1 MAAPANLAKR
11 SHPPM
16 RTNEIVRKFSGLA
29 LSIQLFVATAA
40 FAAAHDPLPSL
51 KPAASMQEVVV
62 VSGGARVNGLVYLA
76 AGAGAHPVVVFL
88 HGYPGNEK
96 NLDLAQAVRREG
108 YQAVYFDFRGLWGSG
123 GTFSFANSLQ
133 DVQAIVDWVR
143 APEQVTRFHFDPR
156 RIAIVG
162 HSFGGWLALMHGAH
176 EAQSVCVAGMAAWNV
191 GWAGQRFASHEG
203 ERKGSLDYFRETTN
217 PSSGP
222 VRADAI
228 ALLNEMAAHPEW
240 DYISKAEGLAGH
252 AVLLVAA
259 TRDSIDEDVAMHER
273 MAKAVRAAG
282 GKRVKLVTYDDDH
295 PFSSHRLAL
304 GDALIH
310 WLNTDCRAT
319 QGR

>member
-1 MAAPANLAKR
+1 
-11 SHPPM
+11 M
-16 RTNEIVRKFSGLA
+16 RTIKSLRPFFALA
-29 LSIQLFVATAA
+29 LSIQLFTPTAT

-51 KPAASMQEVVV
+51 KPPASMQEVVV
-62 VSGGARVNGLVYLA
+62 MSGGERLNGLVYLA
-76 AGAGAHPVVVFL
+76 AGPGPHPVVVFL

-108 YQAVYFDFRGLWGSG
+108 YDAVYFDYRGVWGSG
-123 GTFSFANSLQ
+123 GTFSFANSLD

-162 HSFGGWLALMHGAH
+162 HSFGGWLALLHGAG
-176 EAQSVCVAGMAAWNV
+176 ETQTVCVAGLAAWNV
-191 GWAGQRFASHEG
+191 GWAEQRFATHDD
-203 ERKGSLDYFRETTN
+203 ERKASLDDFRNTTN

-222 VRADAI
+222 VRADAT
-228 ALLNEMAAHPEW
+228 ALLNEMASHPEW
-240 DYISKAEGLAGH
+240 DYVTKAPGLAGH

-259 TRDSIDEDVAMHER
+259 TRDSIDEDIAMHER
-273 MAKAVRAAG
+273 MAKAIRAAG

-304 GDALIH
+304 GDELIR

-319 QGR
+319 QEPDPNH